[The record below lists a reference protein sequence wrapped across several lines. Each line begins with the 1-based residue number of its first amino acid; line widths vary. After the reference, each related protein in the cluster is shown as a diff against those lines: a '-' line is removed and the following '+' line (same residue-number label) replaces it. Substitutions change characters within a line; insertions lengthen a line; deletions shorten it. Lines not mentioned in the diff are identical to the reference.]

1 MLNKDR
7 SELCKYDNE
16 RVFKHSTTNTKKAE
30 FFIMSDII
38 FIEEPSILITLDIKH
53 KFIIDFELPQQ
64 NRNDKRPLQ
73 LSFYGQVTNNKAPL
87 LTQKSLYPNNI
98 KCNE

>member
-7 SELCKYDNE
+7 SELCKYDYE

-38 FIEEPSILITLDIKH
+38 FIEEPSILITIDIKH
-53 KFIIDFELPQQ
+53 KFIIDVKLPQQ
-64 NRNDKRPLQ
+64 NRNDKRSIQ
-73 LSFYGQVTNNKAPL
+73 LSFYSQGTNNKAPL
-87 LTQKSLYPNNI
+87 LTQKSLYPIII

>member
-30 FFIMSDII
+30 FLIMSDII

-53 KFIIDFELPQQ
+53 KFIIDVELPQQ

-73 LSFYGQVTNNKAPL
+73 LSFYCKVTNNKATL
-87 LTQKSLYPNNI
+87 LAQKSLYPNVI
-98 KCNE
+98 KRNE